1 MNTLLIISIVRD
13 IAIIIL
19 LTVAVILGVKL
30 LNSFNKQ

>member
-1 MNTLLIISIVRD
+1 MNSLLIISVIRD
-13 IAIIIL
+13 IAVIIL